1 MKKSGMEKQKAM
13 KLAGKMKQAG
23 TSAPFGQNAVAT
35 LDRRDQRKLDQELG
49 LVPFAVKLHGDLVA
63 RLQAVAQERAIG
75 MNEVVAELLAKALA
89 DQPTHA

>member
-1 MKKSGMEKQKAM
+1 MKKSGLEKQKAM

-23 TSAPFGQNAVAT
+23 TGAAFGQDAAVP
-35 LDRRDQRKLDQELG
+35 LDRRDQRKLDQALG

-63 RLQAVAQERAIG
+63 QLQALAQARAIG

-89 DQPTHA
+89 DQPK

>member
-23 TSAPFGQNAVAT
+23 TGVAFGQDAAVP
-35 LDRRDQRKLDQELG
+35 LDRRDQRKLDQALG

-63 RLQAVAQERAIG
+63 QLQALAQARATG

-89 DQPTHA
+89 DQPK